1 MPSPRAASP
10 FSALRRAK
18 NASGQNPSLQSHPQ
32 CATIRGESIHLP
44 LMATLKPTG
53 APTGP
58 KRTLINSG
66 VVPKNK
72 PKLLGAGG
80 GAIAKAAPARLNN
93 AKGEPRAEDIAA
105 DKAKAE
111 ARAAEAAA
119 RKAAEEEAAKA
130 AAEEAARQ
138 AEAERLAQEQYE
150 RELEEYNRQ
159 MAEYERQLAEQKAA
173 EEAARK
179 AAEEEAARLAAEEA
193 ARKAAEE
200 EAARLAA
207 EEAARKAAEEEAARK
222 AAEEAARKAAEEEA
236 ARKAAEEEAAR
247 KAAPAP
253 GVQMPMGMPGMPNM
267 ANLPQDQANAMMQM
281 QQMMM
286 AQQMMFQQM
295 MAQQMAQNGGQMPS
309 GMPMGMPGQAAA
321 PQQQAPQPAQH
332 KAPAAAVPPTRAAA
346 KPPLAK
352 ASTGKPALGA
362 SVFGKKQAEEPAD
375 KGTPVPGAKP
385 GLSKPS
391 VGKPALGTSVFGKK
405 SPTPGA
411 QEPAAT
417 KPAPVPGK
425 QGAAAL
431 SAGKPAPSA
440 GKHALGAAK
449 PTLGAAKPTLG
460 AAKPA
465 APAEEASAAP
475 AAAKP
480 TLGKPALGK
489 PTLGKA
495 PAAKPGLGKAPV
507 SKPGLGLPA
516 AKKAPAPVPAP
527 APDEEGQELD
537 PEATEELPEG
547 EAAPELVKMS
557 EEEYAMLTQQAV
569 PFYKKKSTLIAVGIF
584 VVFVIVVFSYVASV
598 NAETR
603 AKAKAAKEI
612 SDVINKAI
620 PIMKANTKD
629 VGGATT
635 NRDAALANLK
645 LSPAEMKILRGIM
658 LHPDKKDE
666 NGQIILGSSYVG
678 VAQNACYLMCCLA
691 DRDPKVADE
700 LFKLLNDNAGKMN
713 KELFRFTVVQLSTFS
728 NVADFEKRMLAM
740 AKKIRKQP
748 KSPEAT
754 EALADTWEILGA
766 RVNEEAVEEMFALL
780 QDSETEPKVMSK
792 LYVGFRN
799 YMILPTGDAAKKKSV
814 AERLFDVTPEKL
826 RNNMSQ
832 AMAKG
837 CSEKALAFYKGK
849 LGSNPAEWNKNK
861 DALKFLAEWGDDS
874 VLDFIDEMQQKAGSD
889 EKAQQS
895 IRNLL
900 GTLLCQ
906 RRERE
911 NASADKLI
919 KVYLGDPHAD
929 TSQLQELIRKTDLDA
944 EPRPDENSQE
954 YKDAKAQ
961 RDKLEPLRDKKIA
974 LIKMMGGQ
982 LDFAW
987 VNHVLDSYLND
998 PDKEVAISA
1007 KEAKAKLKK
1016 NQEEYDMQQ
1025 AKHAARQK

>member
-1 MPSPRAASP
+1 MP
-10 FSALRRAK
+10 
-18 NASGQNPSLQSHPQ
+18 
-32 CATIRGESIHLP
+32 GELIHIP

-80 GAIAKAAPARLNN
+80 TAITKAAPARLNN
-93 AKGEPRAEDIAA
+93 AKGEPRPEDIAA

-111 ARAAEAAA
+111 ARAAEEAA
-119 RKAAEEEAAKA
+119 RKAAEEAAAKA

-150 RELEEYNRQ
+150 REMEEYNRQ

-200 EAARLAA
+200 EAARI
-207 EEAARKAAEEEAARK
+207 

-247 KAAPAP
+247 KAAEEARKAAEEEAARKAAEEEAARQAARTP
-253 GVQMPMGMPGMPNM
+253 GMQMPMGMPAMPNM
-267 ANLPQDQANAMMQM
+267 ANLPPDQANAMMQM
-281 QQMMM
+281 QQMMAQQMM

-321 PQQQAPQPAQH
+321 PQAAPQQTQPKPH
-332 KAPAAAVPPTRAAA
+332 KAPTAAVPPTRAAA

-352 ASTGKPALGA
+352 PSAGKPALGA
-362 SVFGKKQAEEPAD
+362 SVFGKKQAEETESKDHP
-375 KGTPVPGAKP
+375 TPGAKP
-385 GLSKPS
+385 GLAKPAA
-391 VGKPALGTSVFGKK
+391 GKPTLGASVFGKK
-405 SPTPGA
+405 SAAPAGTQ
-411 QEPAAT
+411 QEPAAPA
-417 KPAPVPGK
+417 KPTPVPGK

-440 GKHALGAAK
+440 GKHALGATK
-449 PTLGAAKPTLG
+449 PTLGANKPTLG
-460 AAKPA
+460 APKQTAPTTEGA
-465 APAEEASAAP
+465 ADAPAPAP
-475 AAAKP
+475 TLGKP
-480 TLGKPALGK
+480 SLGKPALGK
-489 PTLGKA
+489 APAAKPSLGKA
-495 PAAKPGLGKAPV
+495 PAAKPGLGKAPAA
-507 SKPGLGLPA
+507 KPGLGGIA
-516 AKKAPAPVPAP
+516 AKKATPPVPAP
-527 APDEEGQELD
+527 EAEGQDYESD
-537 PEATEELPEG
+537 PESREEIPEG
-547 EAAPELVKMS
+547 EVAPETVKMS

-584 VVFVIVVFSYVASV
+584 VAFVIVVFSYVASV

-629 VGGATT
+629 VGGTTT
-635 NRDAALANLK
+635 NRDAALASLK

-658 LHPDKKDE
+658 LNPDKKDE
-666 NGQIILGSSYVG
+666 KGQIILGSSYVG

-691 DRDPKVADE
+691 DRDPKVADD

-713 KELFRFTVVQLSTFS
+713 KELFRFTVVQLSTFN

-849 LGSNPAEWNKNK
+849 LGNNPAEWNKNK

-944 EPRPDENSQE
+944 DPRPDENSQE

-982 LDFAW
+982 LNFAW

-998 PDKEVAISA
+998 PDKEVALSA
-1007 KEAKAKLKK
+1007 KEAKNKLKK

>member
-1 MPSPRAASP
+1 MPSPHAASP

-32 CATIRGESIHLP
+32 CATIRGESTHFP

-80 GAIAKAAPARLNN
+80 GAISKAAPARLNN

-150 RELEEYNRQ
+150 REMEEYNRQ

-253 GVQMPMGMPGMPNM
+253 GMQMPMGMPGMPNI
-267 ANLPQDQANAMMQM
+267 ANMPQDQANAMMQM

-295 MAQQMAQNGGQMPS
+295 MAQQMAQNAGQMPV

-321 PQQQAPQPAQH
+321 PQQQVPQPAQH

-352 ASTGKPALGA
+352 TATGKPALGA

-391 VGKPALGTSVFGKK
+391 IGKPALGASVFGKK
-405 SPTPGA
+405 SAAPGA
-411 QEPAAT
+411 QEPAAA

-440 GKHALGAAK
+440 GKHA
-449 PTLGAAKPTLG
+449 LGAAKPTLG

-495 PAAKPGLGKAPV
+495 PAPKPGLGKAPV
-507 SKPGLGLPA
+507 SKPGLGVPA

-666 NGQIILGSSYVG
+666 KGQIILGSTYVG
-678 VAQNACYLMCCLA
+678 VAQNAFYLMCCLA

-700 LFKLLNDNAGKMN
+700 LFKLLSDNAGKMN

-982 LDFAW
+982 LNFAW

>member
-1 MPSPRAASP
+1 
-10 FSALRRAK
+10 
-18 NASGQNPSLQSHPQ
+18 
-32 CATIRGESIHLP
+32 
-44 LMATLKPTG
+44 MATLKPTG

-111 ARAAEAAA
+111 ARAAEEAA

-150 RELEEYNRQ
+150 REMEEYNRQ

-179 AAEEEAARLAAEEA
+179 AAEEEAARLAAEET

-253 GVQMPMGMPGMPNM
+253 GMQMPMGMPGMPNM
-267 ANLPQDQANAMMQM
+267 PNMANMPQDQANAMMQM

-295 MAQQMAQNGGQMPS
+295 MAQQMAQNGGQMPA
-309 GMPMGMPGQAAA
+309 GMPMGMPGQATA

-332 KAPAAAVPPTRAAA
+332 KAPAAAVPPTRAAS

-375 KGTPVPGAKP
+375 KGTPAPGAKP

-391 VGKPALGTSVFGKK
+391 VGKPALGASVFGKK

-411 QEPAAT
+411 QEPAAA

-465 APAEEASAAP
+465 APAEETAAAP
-475 AAAKP
+475 SAGKP

-489 PTLGKA
+489 PALGKVPAAKPGLGKA
-495 PAAKPGLGKAPV
+495 PAAKPGLGA
-507 SKPGLGLPA
+507 PA
-516 AKKAPAPVPAP
+516 AKKAPVPAP
-527 APDEEGQELD
+527 APDAEGQEPA
-537 PEATEELPEG
+537 PEATEDLPEG

-569 PFYKKKSTLIAVGIF
+569 PFYKKKSTLIALGIF

-598 NAETR
+598 NAETK
-603 AKAKAAKEI
+603 AKIKAAKEI

-620 PIMKANTKD
+620 PIMKAHTKD
-629 VGGATT
+629 VGGTTT

-666 NGQIILGSSYVG
+666 KGQIILGSTYVG

-700 LFKLLNDNAGKMN
+700 LFKLLSDNAGKMN

-837 CSEKALAFYKGK
+837 CSEKALSFYKGK
-849 LGSNPAEWNKNK
+849 LGNNPAEWNKNK

>member
-1 MPSPRAASP
+1 
-10 FSALRRAK
+10 
-18 NASGQNPSLQSHPQ
+18 
-32 CATIRGESIHLP
+32 
-44 LMATLKPTG
+44 MATLKPTG

-150 RELEEYNRQ
+150 REMEEYNRQ
-159 MAEYERQLAEQKAA
+159 MAEYERQLAEQK
-173 EEAARK
+173 
-179 AAEEEAARLAAEEA
+179 AAEEA

-236 ARKAAEEEAAR
+236 ARKAAEEAARKAAEEEAARKAAEEEAAR

-253 GVQMPMGMPGMPNM
+253 GMQMPMGMPGMPNM
-267 ANLPQDQANAMMQM
+267 ANMPQDQANAMMQM

-295 MAQQMAQNGGQMPS
+295 MAQQMAQNVGQMPV

-332 KAPAAAVPPTRAAA
+332 KSPAAAVPPTRAAA

-352 ASTGKPALGA
+352 AATGKPALGA

-391 VGKPALGTSVFGKK
+391 VGKPSLGASVFGKK

-411 QEPAAT
+411 QEPAAA

-480 TLGKPALGK
+480 TLSKPALGK

-495 PAAKPGLGKAPV
+495 PTAKPGLGKAPV

-516 AKKAPAPVPAP
+516 AKKAPAPVPTP

>member
-1 MPSPRAASP
+1 
-10 FSALRRAK
+10 
-18 NASGQNPSLQSHPQ
+18 
-32 CATIRGESIHLP
+32 
-44 LMATLKPTG
+44 MATLKPTG

-80 GAIAKAAPARLNN
+80 GAITKAAPARLNN

-111 ARAAEAAA
+111 ARAAEEAA

-150 RELEEYNRQ
+150 REMEEYNRQ

-222 AAEEAARKAAEEEA
+222 AAEEAARKTAEEEA

-253 GVQMPMGMPGMPNM
+253 GMQMPMGMPGMPNM
-267 ANLPQDQANAMMQM
+267 ANMPQDQANAMMQM
-281 QQMMM
+281 QQMMAQQMM

-309 GMPMGMPGQAAA
+309 GMPMGMPGQATA

-362 SVFGKKQAEEPAD
+362 SVFGKKQAEESAD
-375 KGTPVPGAKP
+375 KGTPAPGAKP

-391 VGKPALGTSVFGKK
+391 VGKPALGASVFGKK
-405 SPTPGA
+405 SPAPGA
-411 QEPAAT
+411 QEPAVA

-465 APAEEASAAP
+465 APAEEAAAAP
-475 AAAKP
+475 SAGKP

-489 PTLGKA
+489 PALGKA
-495 PAAKPGLGKAPV
+495 PAAKPGLGKAPAA
-507 SKPGLGLPA
+507 KPGLGVPS
-516 AKKAPAPVPAP
+516 AKKAPVPAP
-527 APDEEGQELD
+527 APDAEGQEPD
-537 PEATEELPEG
+537 PEATEDLPEG

-569 PFYKKKSTLIAVGIF
+569 PFYKKKSTLIALGIF

-598 NAETR
+598 NAETK
-603 AKAKAAKEI
+603 AKIKAAKEI

-620 PIMKANTKD
+620 PIMKAHTKD
-629 VGGATT
+629 VGGTTT

-666 NGQIILGSSYVG
+666 KGQIILGSTYVG

-700 LFKLLNDNAGKMN
+700 LFKLLSDNAGKMN

>member
-1 MPSPRAASP
+1 MPSPHAASP

-32 CATIRGESIHLP
+32 CATIRGESIHFP

-72 PKLLGAGG
+72 PKLLGADG

-150 RELEEYNRQ
+150 REMEEYNRQ

-253 GVQMPMGMPGMPNM
+253 GMQMPMGMPGMPNM
-267 ANLPQDQANAMMQM
+267 ANMPQDQANAMMQM

-295 MAQQMAQNGGQMPS
+295 MAQQMAQNAGQMPV

-321 PQQQAPQPAQH
+321 PQQPAQH

-391 VGKPALGTSVFGKK
+391 VGKPALGASVFGKK

-411 QEPAAT
+411 QEPAAA

-449 PTLGAAKPTLG
+449 PTLSATKPTLG

-495 PAAKPGLGKAPV
+495 PAPKPGLGKAPV
-507 SKPGLGLPA
+507 SKPGLGVPA

-911 NASADKLI
+911 SASADKLI

>member
-1 MPSPRAASP
+1 
-10 FSALRRAK
+10 
-18 NASGQNPSLQSHPQ
+18 
-32 CATIRGESIHLP
+32 
-44 LMATLKPTG
+44 MATLKPTG

-80 GAIAKAAPARLNN
+80 GAITKAAPARLNN

-111 ARAAEAAA
+111 ARAAEEAA

-150 RELEEYNRQ
+150 REMEEYNRQ

-253 GVQMPMGMPGMPNM
+253 GMQMPMGMPGMPNM
-267 ANLPQDQANAMMQM
+267 ANMPQDQANAMM
-281 QQMMM
+281 QMMM

-295 MAQQMAQNGGQMPS
+295 MAQQMAQNGGQIPA
-309 GMPMGMPGQAAA
+309 GMPMGMPGQATA

-375 KGTPVPGAKP
+375 KGTPAPGAKP

-391 VGKPALGTSVFGKK
+391 VGKPALGASVFGKK

-411 QEPAAT
+411 QEPAAA

-460 AAKPA
+460 TAKPA
-465 APAEEASAAP
+465 APAEEAAAAP
-475 AAAKP
+475 SAGKP

-489 PTLGKA
+489 PALGKA
-495 PAAKPGLGKAPV
+495 PAAKPGLGVP
-507 SKPGLGLPA
+507 S
-516 AKKAPAPVPAP
+516 AKKAPVPAP
-527 APDEEGQELD
+527 APDAEGQEPD
-537 PEATEELPEG
+537 PEATEDLPEG

-569 PFYKKKSTLIAVGIF
+569 PFYKKKSTLIALGIF

-598 NAETR
+598 NAET
-603 AKAKAAKEI
+603 KAKIRAAKEI

-620 PIMKANTKD
+620 PIMKAHTKD
-629 VGGATT
+629 VGGTTT

-666 NGQIILGSSYVG
+666 KGQIILGSTYVG

-700 LFKLLNDNAGKMN
+700 LFKLLSDNAGKMN

-929 TSQLQELIRKTDLDA
+929 TSKLQELILKTDLDA